1 MGKKCLTVLSAIALI
16 FALMSCTSKP
26 EQSLISSYFHA
37 IMLND
42 VTTMSTMAL
51 EPMMI
56 EAESWKIASATP
68 DKMEEAYLPGLNTT
82 EMELKKK
89 MEDHVGPTL
98 DAKDRLDNDNDEL
111 KFNKSAAM
119 KKRVADLQA
128 AYDTIFEEHKT
139 LQKDYNDAHAAA
151 VQEENIT
158 KFSLGAG
165 DIANTR
171 DLKGQVH
178 SKQVEVA
185 STKGGQTKTYRFY
198 IRQYVLKDE
207 GANIPYRGRWI
218 ITRIEPVL

>member
-1 MGKKCLTVLSAIALI
+1 MGKKCLYALSALVLV
-16 FALMSCTSKP
+16 FALTGCTSKP
-26 EQSLISSYFHA
+26 EQSLLSSYFHA

-56 EAESWKIASATP
+56 EAEKWKITSATP
-68 DKMEEAYLPGLNTT
+68 DKIEDAYLPGLNKT

-98 DAKDRLDNDNDEL
+98 DAKDQLDNANDEL
-111 KFNKSAAM
+111 KFNRSAAM

-128 AYDTIFEEHKT
+128 AYDKIFEEHKQ

-165 DIANTR
+165 DISNAR
-171 DLKGQVH
+171 DLTGQVH

-185 STKGGQTKTYRFY
+185 APKGGQTKNYRFY

-207 GANIPYRGRWI
+207 AANIPYRGRWI
-218 ITRIEPVL
+218 ITRIEPIL

>member
-1 MGKKCLTVLSAIALI
+1 MGKKCLYVLSALVLVMALT
-16 FALMSCTSKP
+16 SCTPKP
-26 EQSLISSYFHA
+26 EKSLLSSYFHA

-42 VTTMSTMAL
+42 ITTMSTMAL

-56 EAESWKIASATP
+56 DAESWKITLSTP
-68 DKMEEAYLPGLNTT
+68 EQIEDAYLPGLNKT

-89 MEDHVGPTL
+89 MEEHVGPTL
-98 DAKDRLDNDNDEL
+98 DAKDRLDNATDEL
-111 KFNKSAAM
+111 RFNRSAAM

-128 AYDTIFEEHKT
+128 AYDQIFEEHKQ

-165 DIANTR
+165 EVSNIR
-171 DLKGQVH
+171 DLTGQVH

-185 STKGGQTKTYRFY
+185 ATKGDQTKNYRFY
-198 IRQYVLKDE
+198 IRQYILKDTA
-207 GANIPYRGRWI
+207 ANIPYRGRWI
-218 ITRIEPVL
+218 ITRIEPIL

>member
-1 MGKKCLTVLSAIALI
+1 MGKKCLIALSALALV
-16 FALMSCTSKP
+16 FAVTSCTSKP
-26 EQSLISSYFHA
+26 EQSLLSSYFHA

-56 EAESWKIASATP
+56 EAENWKITSSTEE
-68 DKMEEAYLPGLNTT
+68 KIEEAYLPGLNKT

-98 DAKDRLDNDNDEL
+98 DAKDQLDNANDEL
-111 KFNKSAAM
+111 KFNRSAAM

-128 AYDTIFEEHKT
+128 AYDKIFEEHKQ

-165 DIANTR
+165 DIANAR
-171 DLKGQVH
+171 ELKGQVH
-178 SKQVEVA
+178 SKQAEVA
-185 STKGGQTKTYRFY
+185 TTKGGQTKNYRFY

-207 GANIPYRGRWI
+207 AANIPYRGRWI
-218 ITRIEPVL
+218 ITRIEAF

>member
-1 MGKKCLTVLSAIALI
+1 MGKKCLTVLSAFILV
-16 FALMSCTSKP
+16 FVMTGCTSKP
-26 EQSLISSYFHA
+26 EQSLLKSYFHA

-56 EAESWKIASATP
+56 ETESWKITSATP
-68 DKMEEAYLPGLNTT
+68 DKMEDAYLPGLNAT

-98 DAKDRLDNDNDEL
+98 DAKDQLDNANDEL

-119 KKRVADLQA
+119 RKRVADLQA
-128 AYDTIFEEHKT
+128 AYDKIFEEHKQ

-165 DIANTR
+165 DIANAR

-185 STKGGQTKTYRFY
+185 ATKGGQIKSYRFY
-198 IRQYVLKDE
+198 IRQYILKDE

-218 ITRIEPVL
+218 ITRIEPIL

>member
-1 MGKKCLTVLSAIALI
+1 MGKKCVYALSALVLL
-16 FALMSCTSKP
+16 FALTSCMSKP
-26 EQSLISSYFHA
+26 EDSLLKSYFHA

-42 VTTMSTMAL
+42 VTTLSTMAL

-56 EAESWKIASATP
+56 ESESWKITSATQE
-68 DKMEEAYLPGLNTT
+68 KIEEAYLPGLNKT

-98 DAKDRLDNDNDEL
+98 DAKDQLDAAQDEL
-111 KFNKSAAM
+111 KYNKSAAM

-128 AYDTIFEEHKT
+128 AYDKIFEEHKQ
-139 LQKDYNDAHAAA
+139 LQKQYNDAHAAA

-165 DIANTR
+165 DITNARELT
-171 DLKGQVH
+171 GQVH

-185 STKGGQTKTYRFY
+185 ASKGGQTKNYRFY
-198 IRQYVLKDE
+198 IRQYVPKDQT
-207 GANIPYRGRWI
+207 PGRWI
-218 ITRIEPVL
+218 IIRIEPIL

>member
-1 MGKKCLTVLSAIALI
+1 MGKKCLYALSALALV
-16 FALMSCTSKP
+16 FALTGCTSKP
-26 EQSLISSYFHA
+26 EQSLLGSYFHA

-56 EAESWKIASATP
+56 DAEKWKITSATP
-68 DKMEEAYLPGLNTT
+68 DKVEDAYLPGLNKT

-89 MEDHVGPTL
+89 MEEHVGPTL
-98 DAKDRLDNDNDEL
+98 DAKDQLDNANDEL
-111 KFNKSAAM
+111 RFNRSSAM

-128 AYDTIFEEHKT
+128 AYDKIFEEHKQ
-139 LQKDYNDAHAAA
+139 LQKDYNDAHGAA

-165 DIANTR
+165 EISNTR
-171 DLKGQVH
+171 DLTGQVH

-185 STKGGQTKTYRFY
+185 ATKGGQAKNYRFY
-198 IRQYVLKDE
+198 IRQYVLKDVA
-207 GANIPYRGRWI
+207 ANIPYRGRWI
-218 ITRIEPVL
+218 ITRIEPIL